1 MLMTLLFVLCAGR
14 AQHLP
19 RLGLCGLRQQGDR
32 SLVQARG
39 ALQLGQLPEGLDL
52 RVEPQ
57 PRLQQPTGVM

>member
-1 MLMTLLFVLCAGR
+1 MCAGR

-39 ALQLGQLPEGLDL
+39 AVQLGQLPEGLGL
-52 RVEPQ
+52 RVDDEHGDDAHVNWWI
-57 PRLQQPTGVM
+57 LNINYCL